1 MSEVI
6 RTGVV
11 TQIATN
17 AGKVKKQASKKAL
30 SEPNENPKMVVATQA
45 GAAKKQTLVFKNARK
60 SKTRQ

>member
-11 TQIATN
+11 TKIDTN
-17 AGKVKKQASKKAL
+17 AGNVKKHAKKTAL

-60 SKTRQ
+60 SKTK